1 MLVRVV
7 VLFLLT
13 ESRCV
18 LSVASLLSNLILLPI
33 HGPPERASFSTQI
46 SVRTDKSSHPTG
58 FMGLC
63 HDDWAGKSFPGL
75 PKVRWVR
82 HGRSPRLSFEPRW
95 ASQRS
100 GNGPRSLPGTN
111 SPTFCTLCHQT
122 HRSARLLFPFSN
134 VRSSFHLPSR
144 GPPRL
149 LLDLIGCA

>member
-82 HGRSPRLSFEPRW
+82 HGRSPRLSLNPDGLL
-95 ASQRS
+95 SD
-100 GNGPRSLPGTN
+100 PGTALALFRA
-111 SPTFCTLCHQT
+111 PILLHFAPRVTKPIDPHGFCFHFPMFVLASIF
-122 HRSARLLFPFSN
+122 HRVGL
-134 VRSSFHLPSR
+134 R
-144 GPPRL
+144 GCCL
-149 LLDLIGCA
+149 T